1 MKIELLRSI
10 WLQGDIAKVGEVID
24 ASPTDAQTLLLS
36 GKAKVASVCEVKA
49 EVKKKSTPKS
59 KKPSTPKTED
69 SNNDS

>member
-1 MKIELLRSI
+1 MKLELLSST
-10 WLQGDIAKVGEVID
+10 WLEGEIAKVGEVIE
-24 ASPTDAQTLLLS
+24 ASPTDAQTLLQM